1 MSQKETDDLFDQF
14 FSEKKEEKKEEKKPE
29 VLKTIPDALTPT
41 TSDVPPDLT
50 KDVAAIPVKEPPK
63 ADAGFDFDFGTPAET
78 GGAVKSTSEPSPF
91 VADVA
96 PPAPPQPPTPPCQTS
111 PSMTETFDYSDAPKN
126 KLMILTVYGLKG
138 PGKTYSS
145 FCLDGSILCISFDR
159 KSETVHSQDF
169 NDDPRIVVKDA
180 LRYLDKTTETAFT
193 ASSEKTFKY
202 LVGKEDP
209 EIGILEKYKQE
220 GKRFDWVMLDCTEEM
235 NRICE
240 MVMRYRAGLMPSQ
253 GVANRNL
260 WKNRRLY
267 INAIHNAAVDIA
279 NKGVI
284 YTTYTDEQ
292 KIIKEG
298 EIVALETLPKWIDV
312 QMLETDVVIHVFVEQ
327 SYKTNERK
335 FIGVVDSSKY
345 KLFPTGKRADITGK
359 GLKALMKDN

>member
-41 TSDVPPDLT
+41 ASDVPPDLT

-78 GGAVKSTSEPSPF
+78 GGAVKSASESSPF

-96 PPAPPQPPTPPCQTS
+96 PPAPPQPPTS

-169 NDDPRIVVKDA
+169 NDDPRIVVKWA
-180 LRYLDKTTETAFT
+180 SLRSTSRKEKDLIGLCSTAR
-193 ASSEKTFKY
+193 
-202 LVGKEDP
+202 
-209 EIGILEKYKQE
+209 
-220 GKRFDWVMLDCTEEM
+220 KR
-235 NRICE
+235 
-240 MVMRYRAGLMPSQ
+240 
-253 GVANRNL
+253 
-260 WKNRRLY
+260 
-267 INAIHNAAVDIA
+267 
-279 NKGVI
+279 
-284 YTTYTDEQ
+284 
-292 KIIKEG
+292 
-298 EIVALETLPKWIDV
+298 
-312 QMLETDVVIHVFVEQ
+312 
-327 SYKTNERK
+327 
-335 FIGVVDSSKY
+335 
-345 KLFPTGKRADITGK
+345 
-359 GLKALMKDN
+359 